1 MECGVQR
8 LLVRKNREAHRDS
21 ETDLSNSLIFVNRT
35 LSCGGFRFVFLLL
48 QVTSVRAGLS

>member
-8 LLVRKNREAHRDS
+8 LLVRKNRETHRDS

-35 LSCGGFRFVFLLL
+35 LSCGGFCFVFLLL